1 MKNLHRF
8 LNFASPR
15 VLPKTCPA
23 LSRDQAVLLSSWVS
37 NRIPG
42 RQGESK
48 SRPFSAILVYLNY
61 VCFGMCINDCC
72 ITWICNKSKLTFPN
86 TCFSSCRSSSYSNF
100 CACSDTQCQRFEKS
114 WPCNVK
120 RADHSYSREGL
131 VGLPH
136 IPCILVGTTWE
147 CERNMNRSKKSRT
160 KPPTRLKKCH
170 WFATS
175 GKSQ

>member
-72 ITWICNKSKLTFPN
+72 ITWICNKFAFLLAGLLLTQ
-86 TCFSSCRSSSYSNF
+86 TSAHAAIRSVS
-100 CACSDTQCQRFEKS
+100 A
-114 WPCNVK
+114 
-120 RADHSYSREGL
+120 
-131 VGLPH
+131 
-136 IPCILVGTTWE
+136 
-147 CERNMNRSKKSRT
+147 
-160 KPPTRLKKCH
+160 LKKADL
-170 WFATS
+170 AT
-175 GKSQ
+175 